1 MNMAK
6 RSVCFVLIVSVG
18 LLQSGCSMVLPGK
31 QRFSVAASETDA
43 KIYINGEY
51 VGKGNVQTRVPR
63 NHDVSVL
70 VKKEGYV
77 PVSRSIGTDFSIAGI
92 LDIVGG
98 CIILIPWLGL
108 LFPGAR
114 SLEQTN
120 VAVALEKEDGV
131 GR

>member
-1 MNMAK
+1 MLK
-6 RSVCFVLIVSVG
+6 KLIVMLLIIAIAS
-18 LLQSGCSMVLPGK
+18 LQSGCSMVMPGK
-31 QRFSVAASETDA
+31 QRFSVTASESDA

-51 VGKGNVQTRVPR
+51 AGKGNVQTRVPR
-63 NHDVSVL
+63 NHDVSL
-70 VKKEGYV
+70 LIKKEGYV
-77 PVSRSIGTDFSIAGI
+77 PVSRNIGTDFSITGI

-120 VAVALEKEDGV
+120 VAVALEREE
-131 GR
+131 